1 MAHDHL
7 QTHKINS
14 TSGRLIITVILNF
27 VITIA
32 QIIGGIIS
40 GSLSLISDA
49 LHNLSDALSMAISYV
64 ALRLKRKDSSYNH
77 TFGLKR
83 AEILAA
89 FINSSVLVGISIY
102 LFYEAVVR
110 FFNPSVIDGKL
121 MLIVA
126 VIGLAANVIGMILLR
141 KDSGESMNIRSSY
154 LHLLTDTISSVAV
167 ILGGLAI
174 YYFDVYWIDPLL
186 TVIIGVYILKESY
199 SIVIDS
205 VHVLME
211 GAPKEINIDEVVE
224 SISELDAVE
233 DVHHIHVWSV
243 GENDTYFEAHI
254 NVKDMLISEAKPVQA
269 EIEKI
274 LKQKFKINHVT
285 LQFACISCL
294 NNNIIAED

>member
-7 QTHKINS
+7 QIHKINS

-254 NVKDMLISEAKPVQA
+254 NVKDMLINEAKPVQA

-285 LQFACISCL
+285 LQFECISCL

>member
-1 MAHDHL
+1 MAHNHL
-7 QTHKINS
+7 HSHKIKS
-14 TSGRLIITVILNF
+14 TSGRLIITVVLNF
-27 VITIA
+27 VITVV

-49 LHNLSDALSMAISYV
+49 LHNLSDALSMVISYI
-64 ALRLKRKDSSYNH
+64 ALRLKSKDSSYNH

-102 LFYEAVVR
+102 LFYEAAVR
-110 FFNPSVIDGKL
+110 FFNPNIIDGKL

-126 VIGLAANVIGMILLR
+126 VIGLAANVIGMMLLK

-174 YYFDVYWIDPLL
+174 YYLNVYWIDPVL
-186 TVIIGVYILKESY
+186 TILIGIYIIKESY
-199 SIVIDS
+199 SIVISS

-211 GAPKEINIDEVVE
+211 GAPKEISINEIVE
-224 SISELDAVE
+224 SINRIEMVE
-233 DVHHIHVWSV
+233 DVHHIHIWSI

-254 NVKDMLISEAKPVQA
+254 NMPDMMISEVKPIQA
-269 EIEKI
+269 EIEEM
-274 LKQKFKINHVT
+274 LNQKFNINHIT
-285 LQFACISCL
+285 LQFICSRCS
-294 NNNIIAED
+294 NNNIIAEN

>member
-1 MAHDHL
+1 MAHNHSYS
-7 QTHKINS
+7 HKVNS

-27 VITIA
+27 IITIA

-40 GSLSLISDA
+40 GSLALISDA
-49 LHNLSDALSMAISYV
+49 LHNLSDALSMVISYV

-110 FFNPSVIDGKL
+110 FFEPNVIDGKL

-126 VIGLAANVIGMILLR
+126 VIGLAANVIGMILLK

-167 ILGGLAI
+167 ILGGFAI
-174 YYFDVYWIDPLL
+174 YYFNVFWIDPLL
-186 TVIIGVYILKESY
+186 TILIGVYILKASY
-199 SIVIDS
+199 SIVLES

-211 GAPKEINIDEVVE
+211 GAPKKISIDEVVE
-224 SISELDAVE
+224 SIRRIERVE
-233 DVHHIHVWSV
+233 DVHHIHIWSV

-254 NVKDMLISEAKPVQA
+254 NVTDMLISEAKPIQA
-269 EIEKI
+269 EIEKM
-274 LKQKFKINHVT
+274 LKQKFWINHVT
-285 LQFACISCL
+285 LQLACSQCL
-294 NNNIIAED
+294 NNSIIAEN

>member
-269 EIEKI
+269 EIEK
-274 LKQKFKINHVT
+274 F
-285 LQFACISCL
+285 
-294 NNNIIAED
+294 